1 MATKPKNPPETAN
14 DEDDDRGLDRVSPIS
29 KELVI
34 ALVGYAGAGTST
46 AGKRISALLEA
57 QGYTI
62 YKVRFS
68 DLIARLDGKAAPAI
82 EEGNKEGRSRF
93 DRAEQ
98 FQDRGDHIRNV
109 RGHEILAVAA
119 VEEIQKLRGSRRAGT
134 EKIAFILDSL
144 KHPAEVGLLRKVY
157 DQSFRLVAVHCHQYE
172 RMDRLYGD
180 ETSTV
185 KYGGVSKEEINRFIE
200 RDAKDGR
207 NKHGQSVR
215 DVFHLA
221 DFFLDNSPKSHD
233 GAGMNADINRFLKLL
248 LGIDLVRPTA
258 GEKAIYVAFAS
269 ALQSACLSR
278 QVGAAL
284 ISSDGRL
291 VATGKNDPP
300 KFGGG
305 TYDEDSDPDHRC
317 FAWKFSEGDIEFIGC
332 HNDRKKSA
340 LYREIANWMA
350 GRLSIPLASRV
361 IPPEPE
367 WMGMDPSEDRRE
379 ALAHALSG
387 ALADIS
393 DEIDGMPGVKDAIE
407 YSRSIHAE
415 MAALMAAARGGIS
428 TIQSTMYVTVFP
440 CHNCARHLVA
450 AGVKAV
456 FYIEPY
462 VKSLAFELHS
472 DSISP
477 EGPDDSAAGATQM
490 VIAPFTGVGP
500 RMYDD
505 YFVKRTDLKTAG
517 GRYVPQAEGQP
528 AFAVRLRELESVE
541 AAVIDTL
548 HGLGG
553 VSGVT
558 KGGKPFPA

>member
-1 MATKPKNPPETAN
+1 MASKPKELPETAN
-14 DEDDDRGLDRVSPIS
+14 DTGDDRGLDHVSPIS

-57 QGYTI
+57 QGYEI
-62 YKVRFS
+62 YKIRFS
-68 DLIARLDGKAAPAI
+68 DLIARLDGKGVPTI

-98 FQDRGDHIRNV
+98 FQDRGDHIRSV
-109 RGHEILAVAA
+109 LGHEVLAAAA
-119 VEEIQKLRGSRRAGT
+119 VDEIKSLRGERKAGL

-172 RMDRLYGD
+172 RMSRLYGD

-185 KYGGVSKEEINRFIE
+185 KYAGVSNDEINRFIE

-207 NKHGQSVR
+207 VKHGQSVR

-233 GAGMNADINRFLKLL
+233 GAGMNADINRFLRLL
-248 LGIDLVRPTA
+248 LGNGLVRPTA
-258 GEKAIYVAFAS
+258 AEKAIYVAFAS

-305 TYDEDSDPDHRC
+305 TYDEDSTPDHRC
-317 FAWKFSEGDIEFIGC
+317 FAWKFSDGDIEFVGC
-332 HNDRKKSA
+332 HNDRKKSS
-340 LYREIANWMA
+340 LYSDIATWMA
-350 GRLSIPLASRV
+350 GRLAAPLAHRV
-361 IPPEPE
+361 VPPEPE
-367 WMGMDPSEDRRE
+367 LMGIDPSQGRRE
-379 ALAHALSG
+379 ALTDALAG

-462 VKSLAFELHS
+462 VKSLAYELHS

-477 EGPDDSAAGATQM
+477 EGPDSTASGATKM
-490 VIAPFTGVGP
+490 LIAPFTGVGP

-505 YFVKRTDLKTAG
+505 YFVKRTDLKAIG
-517 GRYVPQAEGQP
+517 GRYTPQAEGQP
-528 AFAVRLRELESVE
+528 AFAFRLRELESVE
-541 AAVIDTL
+541 AAVIDAL
-548 HGLGG
+548 NGMSGAGG
-553 VSGVT
+553 VS
-558 KGGKPFPA
+558 KGGKPFSG

>member
-1 MATKPKNPPETAN
+1 MATKPKELPDTAS
-14 DEDDDRGLDRVSPIS
+14 DQEDDRGLDHVSPIS

-46 AGKRISALLEA
+46 AGQRISALLEA
-57 QGYTI
+57 QGYEI
-62 YKVRFS
+62 KRVRFS
-68 DLIARLDGKAAPAI
+68 DLIARLDGKGVPKI
-82 EEGNKEGRSRF
+82 DEGNKEGRSRF

-98 FQDRGDHIRNV
+98 FQDRGDHVRNKL
-109 RGHEILAVAA
+109 GHEILAVAA
-119 VEEIQKLRGSRRAGT
+119 VDEIKKLRGSIEAGT
-134 EKIAFILDSL
+134 QKIAFILDSL

-172 RMDRLYGD
+172 RMSRLYGD

-185 KYGGVSKEEINRFIE
+185 KYAGVSSVEINRFIE
-200 RDAKDGR
+200 RDAKDSR
-207 NKHGQSVR
+207 AKYGQSVR

-248 LGIDLVRPTA
+248 LGNGLVRPTA

-305 TYDEDSDPDHRC
+305 TYDEDSTPDHRC
-317 FAWKFSEGDIEFIGC
+317 FAWKFSEGEVEFVGC
-332 HNDRKKSA
+332 HNDRKKSS
-340 LYREIANWMA
+340 LYREIATWMA
-350 GRLSIPLASRV
+350 GRLAAPLAHRV
-361 IPPEPE
+361 IPPEPDF
-367 WMGMDPSEDRRE
+367 MGIDPFQDRRE
-379 ALAHALSG
+379 ALSDALAG
-387 ALADIS
+387 ALADLS

-415 MAALMAAARGGIS
+415 MAALMAASRGGIS

-477 EGPDDSAAGATQM
+477 EGPDQPDSAATM
-490 VIAPFTGVGP
+490 MLIAPFTGVGP

-505 YFVKRTDLKTAG
+505 YFVKRTDLKAIG
-517 GRYVPQAEGQP
+517 GRYTPQAEGQP
-528 AFAVRLRELESVE
+528 AIAVRLRELESVE
-541 AAVIDTL
+541 DAVIKTL
-548 HGLGG
+548 NGLGG
-553 VSGVT
+553 VSGVSE
-558 KGGKPFPA
+558 GGEPLSA